1 MLAEGGTRFSVD
13 SKWIIFGTRCRK
25 VMGQL
30 FARRYDPF
38 GPFWGARPAE
48 KYVHTCRHT
57 IEKNRQKI
65 TIFGNDWSQ
74 SILKARWLYEA
85 QNGVKRVLLSLNH
98 LL

>member
-1 MLAEGGTRFSVD
+1 
-13 SKWIIFGTRCRK
+13 
-25 VMGQL
+25 MGQL

-57 IEKNRQKI
+57 LEKNRQKKP
-65 TIFGNDWSQ
+65 IFGHDWSQ
-74 SILKARWLYEA
+74 SIPEAEWRYEA
-85 QNGVKRVLLSLNH
+85 QNGVKRVLLSSNH